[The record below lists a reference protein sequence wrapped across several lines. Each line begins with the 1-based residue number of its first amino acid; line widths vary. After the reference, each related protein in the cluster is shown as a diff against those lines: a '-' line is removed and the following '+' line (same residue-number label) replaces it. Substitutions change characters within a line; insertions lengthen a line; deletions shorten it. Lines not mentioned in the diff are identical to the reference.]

1 MATCSIYIESRHN
14 NTRKFSFMFLSSPS
28 FPGNEYIEERTLSNM
43 QLELTKVLSK
53 VCKLG
58 LFL

>member
-1 MATCSIYIESRHN
+1 
-14 NTRKFSFMFLSSPS
+14 MFLSSPS
-28 FPGNEYIEERTLSNM
+28 FPGNEYKEERRLSNM

-58 LFL
+58 FFSEEAFAE